1 MERLLDSAHEALTAA
16 VTASGSAPIGG
27 GWLEHVGRLALH
39 VCAQRGIR
47 FESVTAQVTHPA
59 TGPHITMWAWHE
71 SCGEFAVTVHCL
83 DQVFG

>member
-16 VTASGSAPIGG
+16 VVASGSATPAV
-27 GWLEHVGRLALH
+27 WLEYVGRLAWH

-59 TGPHITMWAWHE
+59 TWPHITMWAWHE

-83 DQVFG
+83 DLVVG